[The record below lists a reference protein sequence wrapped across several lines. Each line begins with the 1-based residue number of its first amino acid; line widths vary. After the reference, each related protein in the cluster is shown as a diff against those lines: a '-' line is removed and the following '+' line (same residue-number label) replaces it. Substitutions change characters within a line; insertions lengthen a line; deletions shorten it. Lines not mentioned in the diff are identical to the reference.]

1 MLMSKKA
8 LITVSLVKE
17 STEMSN
23 KEIEQE
29 ILEEIQK
36 WPLAIPWVEKVLNV
50 KVTEVLV
57 ADI

>member
-1 MLMSKKA
+1 MMLMSKKA

-50 KVTEVLV
+50 KVTEV
-57 ADI
+57 